1 MADPAAVP
9 GFCEDGS
16 LVSRSLE
23 LKFSLTEPEAKSP
36 SCDAL
41 LELDSTAP
49 ITAAVA
55 TGRAA
60 PASRRKRAR
69 GDSDSGHLHGV
80 ICGSAAGAIAFV
92 ELSEGSPDGAR
103 KQFASMPAAISSVAM
118 GPGGRS
124 VWAAAEGSRAV
135 RRFVLPGRSDPD
147 AAAWSKVKVSSK
159 SMGTVTAMATL
170 ASADAS
176 SDSDALVVGGDE
188 LAFTPHGASKPAVRM
203 SGGHASSIVSI
214 AASEDG
220 ELVVSSDADR
230 VLCAWRGDSLRAAAA
245 AAGDKSPS
253 AAPAAEVTMQA
264 PPRRVRI
271 TALPRA
277 SASSAASSAEGNQYV
292 VTAASTSGVE
302 IVVLSMTAA
311 GAVAVAAKAFFP
323 SESIASD
330 AEVLDAAVHASA
342 GLGHPVVAVA
352 VGSTVAPV
360 VVRSNLMGDAG
371 AIAASWGGRGDSSAS
386 SSSSSANSAPKAG
399 GTRSTVAS
407 AVPAGVGARS
417 GVVDGTEVVAKRMRA
432 ASEHSDDEDDE
443 ADLGVSMA
451 DRLRA
456 LTGAMQSAPV
466 RAAAPGAAASAHDDD
481 EGDSSAAA
489 VSSSRIEDATP
500 SSMATVLSQALHAS
514 DAAQVE
520 LVLSSTDAEAV
531 DATVACLEARSV
543 VPLLRQVVSRFEA
556 QPSRGASLARWLR
569 AVMVHHAAALA
580 STPGLV
586 SKLSGVYHI
595 IDARLAAYRKLL
607 RLSGR
612 LDLIL
617 GQLGSQASAAALSG
631 VVDETGAAEI
641 ALA

>member
-1 MADPAAVP
+1 
-9 GFCEDGS
+9 
-16 LVSRSLE
+16 
-23 LKFSLTEPEAKSP
+23 
-36 SCDAL
+36 
-41 LELDSTAP
+41 
-49 ITAAVA
+49 
-55 TGRAA
+55 
-60 PASRRKRAR
+60 
-69 GDSDSGHLHGV
+69 
-80 ICGSAAGAIAFV
+80 
-92 ELSEGSPDGAR
+92 
-103 KQFASMPAAISSVAM
+103 M

-170 ASADAS
+170 ASTDS
-176 SDSDALVVGGDE
+176 SGDSDALVVGGDE

-264 PPRRVRI
+264 PPRRVRV
-271 TALPRA
+271 TVLPRA
-277 SASSAASSAEGNQYV
+277 STSSAASSAEGKQYV

-302 IVVLSMTAA
+302 VVVLAMTAA

-323 SESIASD
+323 SENISSD

-342 GLGHPVVAVA
+342 GLGHPVIAVA

-371 AIAASWGGRGDSSAS
+371 TIAASWGSGAS
-386 SSSSSANSAPKAG
+386 SSSSSSSAAVPATKVG

-407 AVPAGVGARS
+407 SVPAGVSARS
-417 GVVDGTEVVAKRMRA
+417 GVVDGTEVLAKRMRA

-466 RAAAPGAAASAHDDD
+466 RAAAPGAVSSADDD
-481 EGDSSAAA
+481 EEGDGSAAGA
-489 VSSSRIEDATP
+489 SSSRMEDATP

-514 DAAQVE
+514 DAVQVE

-586 SKLSGVYHI
+586 TKLSGVYHI

-612 LDLIL
+612 LDLLL
-617 GQLGSQASAAALSG
+617 GQLGSHASAAALSG
-631 VVDETGAAEI
+631 VVDEGGAAEI
-641 ALA
+641 TLA